1 MSSTIWTPL
10 AVVSNSHWAQL
21 PLWRAVE
28 AQHVVAT
35 RILVDSQQEQEM
47 LEALLERQKPAVPGN
62 AVGLDYLLYTPFR
75 YPPPPD
81 GSRFRGYADPGV
93 WYGADV
99 IRTACAEVGYWRWRF
114 VTDSLGLRRLDAVP
128 HTIFQALI
136 QGVTVDLR
144 VKPYRSDYPSWGDP
158 GDYSAC
164 QEFARAARTA
174 KVQLIRYRSVR
185 DPRRGGAGAVL
196 DPAAFS
202 VHVGV
207 MRRQS
212 WFLTVDRQRVSWVR
226 VGAHPGQSH
235 SHEFTFDEATRDAQ
249 GGRQPIDPGSA

>member
-10 AVVSNSHWAQL
+10 AVVSKSHWTQL

-35 RILVDSQQEQEM
+35 RILVDTQQEQEL
-47 LEALLERQKPAVPGN
+47 LEALLERQKPPVPGK
-62 AVGLDYLLYTPFR
+62 AAGLDCLLYTPFR
-75 YPPPPD
+75 YPPPPG
-81 GSRFRGYADPGV
+81 GSRFRGYTDPGV

-99 IRTACAEVGYWRWRF
+99 IRTACAEAGYWRWRF

-136 QGVTVDLR
+136 QGTAVDLR
-144 VKPYRSDYPSWGDP
+144 GKKPYQPEDYG
-158 GDYSAC
+158 AC
-164 QEFARAARTA
+164 QEFARAARTT
-174 KVQLIRYRSVR
+174 KVQLIRYRSAR

-202 VHVGV
+202 IEVGV

-226 VGAHPGQSH
+226 VGARPAQSH

-249 GGRQPIDPGSA
+249 AYRQPNDPGSA